1 MKQIAILGLGR
12 VGRAVARTL
21 VEMGHDVMGVDAN
34 EAVVEKMAP
43 VLTNCVQ
50 ADVMDEQTLLSLGVT
65 NFDIVVVG
73 IGNSDM
79 QASIFTTL
87 MLKEMG
93 VEHVVCKVSSNKHA
107 RILLKLGADRVV
119 YPERD
124 MGMRFA
130 HSIAQSDVLEFIEL
144 SEEYSMMEINAP
156 KYLIGKSLKESDV
169 RSKYNINIVAI
180 KRGKKIMVNPSP
192 DAVLEQGDVLLA
204 IGETKALTKLHG

>member
-12 VGRAVARTL
+12 FGRALARTL

-79 QASIFTTL
+79 QASFFTTL

-204 IGETKALTKLHG
+204 IGETQALTKLHG

>member
-12 VGRAVARTL
+12 FGRALARTL

-93 VEHVVCKVSSNKHA
+93 VEHVVCKLSSNKHA

>member
-12 VGRAVARTL
+12 FGRALARTL

-192 DAVLEQGDVLLA
+192 DVVLEQGDVLLA

>member
-1 MKQIAILGLGR
+1 MKHIAILGLGR
-12 VGRAVARTL
+12 FGRALARTL
-21 VEMGHDVMGVDAN
+21 VKMGHDVMGVDAN

-93 VEHVVCKVSSNKHA
+93 VQHVVCKVSSNKHA

>member
-12 VGRAVARTL
+12 FGRALARTL

-204 IGETKALTKLHG
+204 IGETQALTKLHG

>member
-12 VGRAVARTL
+12 FGRALARTL

-130 HSIAQSDVLEFIEL
+130 HSTAQSDVLEFIEL

>member
-12 VGRAVARTL
+12 FGRALASTL
-21 VEMGHDVMGVDAN
+21 VEMGHDVLGVDAN
-34 EAVVEKMAP
+34 ETIVEQMAQ

-50 ADVMDEQTLLSLGVT
+50 ADVMDEQTLQSLGMT

-73 IGNSDM
+73 VGNSDV

-93 VEHVVCKVSSNKHA
+93 CEHVVCKVSSNKHA

-156 KYLIGKSLKESDV
+156 RYLLGKSIKESDV

-180 KRGKKIMVNPSP
+180 RRGKSVIVNPMP
-192 DAVLEQGDVLLA
+192 EEVLKEGDVLLA
-204 IGETKALTKLHG
+204 IGETAELTKMHG

>member
-12 VGRAVARTL
+12 FGRALARTL

-192 DAVLEQGDVLLA
+192 DAVLEQGDVLLS
-204 IGETKALTKLHG
+204 IGETQALTKLHG

>member
-12 VGRAVARTL
+12 FGRALARTL

-204 IGETKALTKLHG
+204 IGEPQALTKLHG

>member
-12 VGRAVARTL
+12 FGRALARTL

-87 MLKEMG
+87 MLKDIG

-156 KYLIGKSLKESDV
+156 KYLFGKSLKESDV
-169 RSKYNINIVAI
+169 RGKYNINIVAI

-204 IGETKALTKLHG
+204 IGETQALTKLHG

>member
-12 VGRAVARTL
+12 FGRALARTL

-93 VEHVVCKVSSNKHA
+93 VEHVVCKVSSNRHA

-204 IGETKALTKLHG
+204 IGETQALTKLHG

>member
-12 VGRAVARTL
+12 FGRALARPL

-204 IGETKALTKLHG
+204 IGETQALTKLHG

>member
-12 VGRAVARTL
+12 FGRALARTL

-169 RSKYNINIVAI
+169 RSKYNIKIVAI

-204 IGETKALTKLHG
+204 NGETQA

>member
-1 MKQIAILGLGR
+1 MKHIASLGLGR
-12 VGRAVARTL
+12 FGRALARTL

-192 DAVLEQGDVLLA
+192 DALLEQGDVLLA

>member
-12 VGRAVARTL
+12 FGRALARTL
-21 VEMGHDVMGVDAN
+21 VDMGHDVMGVDAN

-204 IGETKALTKLHG
+204 IGETQALTKLHG

>member
-12 VGRAVARTL
+12 FGRALARTL

-73 IGNSDM
+73 IGNSNM

>member
-12 VGRAVARTL
+12 FGHALARTL

>member
-12 VGRAVARTL
+12 FGRALARTL

-204 IGETKALTKLHG
+204 IGEPRR

>member
-12 VGRAVARTL
+12 FGRALARTL
-21 VEMGHDVMGVDAN
+21 VEMGHDVLGVDAN
-34 EAVVEKMAP
+34 ETIVEQMAQ

-50 ADVMDEQTLLSLGVT
+50 ADVMDEQTLQSLGMT

-73 IGNSDM
+73 VGNSDV

-93 VEHVVCKVSSNKHA
+93 CEHVVCKVSSNKHA

-156 KYLIGKSLKESDV
+156 RYLLGKSIKESDV

-180 KRGKKIMVNPSP
+180 RRGKSVIVNPMP
-192 DAVLEQGDVLLA
+192 EEVLKEGDVLLA
-204 IGETKALTKLHG
+204 IGETAELTKMHG

>member
-12 VGRAVARTL
+12 FGRALARTL

-93 VEHVVCKVSSNKHA
+93 VEHVVCKVSGNKHA

>member
-12 VGRAVARTL
+12 FGRALARTL

>member
-12 VGRAVARTL
+12 FGRALARTL

-180 KRGKKIMVNPSP
+180 KPGKKIMVNPIAGCRAGTGRCAFSHWR
-192 DAVLEQGDVLLA
+192 
-204 IGETKALTKLHG
+204 TKALTKLHG

>member
-12 VGRAVARTL
+12 FGRALARTL

-93 VEHVVCKVSSNKHA
+93 VEHVVCEVSSNKHA

>member
-12 VGRAVARTL
+12 FGRALARTL

-73 IGNSDM
+73 IGTSDM

-119 YPERD
+119 YTERD

-204 IGETKALTKLHG
+204 IGETQALTKLHG

>member
-12 VGRAVARTL
+12 FGRALARTL

-192 DAVLEQGDVLLA
+192 DAVLEQGVVLLA
-204 IGETKALTKLHG
+204 IGETQALTKLHG

>member
-12 VGRAVARTL
+12 FGRALARTL
-21 VEMGHDVMGVDAN
+21 VEMCHDVMGVDAN

-204 IGETKALTKLHG
+204 IGETQALTKLHG

>member
-1 MKQIAILGLGR
+1 MKHIAILGLGR
-12 VGRAVARTL
+12 FGRALARTL

>member
-12 VGRAVARTL
+12 FGRALARTL
-21 VEMGHDVMGVDAN
+21 VQMGHDVMGVDAN

-204 IGETKALTKLHG
+204 IGETQALTKLHG

>member
-12 VGRAVARTL
+12 FGRALARTL
-21 VEMGHDVMGVDAN
+21 VEMGHDIMGVDAN

-204 IGETKALTKLHG
+204 IGETQALTKLHG

>member
-12 VGRAVARTL
+12 FGRALARTL

-156 KYLIGKSLKESDV
+156 KYLIGKSFKESDV

-204 IGETKALTKLHG
+204 IGETQALTKLHG

>member
-12 VGRAVARTL
+12 FGRALARTL

-93 VEHVVCKVSSNKHA
+93 VEQVVCKVSSNKHA

-204 IGETKALTKLHG
+204 IGETQALTKLHG

>member
-12 VGRAVARTL
+12 FGRALARTL

-93 VEHVVCKVSSNKHA
+93 VEHVVCKVSSKKHA
-107 RILLKLGADRVV
+107 RLLLKLGADRVV

>member
-12 VGRAVARTL
+12 FGRALARTL

-204 IGETKALTKLHG
+204 IGETQAVTKLHG

>member
-12 VGRAVARTL
+12 FGRALARTL

-34 EAVVEKMAP
+34 EAVVEKMSP

-204 IGETKALTKLHG
+204 IGETQALTKLHG

>member
-12 VGRAVARTL
+12 FGRALARTL

-169 RSKYNINIVAI
+169 RSNYNINIVAI

-204 IGETKALTKLHG
+204 IGETQALTKLHG

>member
-1 MKQIAILGLGR
+1 MKQIAIRGLGR
-12 VGRAVARTL
+12 FGRALARTL

-204 IGETKALTKLHG
+204 IGETQALTKLHG

>member
-12 VGRAVARTL
+12 FGRALARTL

-124 MGMRFA
+124 LGMRFA

-204 IGETKALTKLHG
+204 IGETQALTKLHG

>member
-12 VGRAVARTL
+12 FGRALARTL

-34 EAVVEKMAP
+34 EDVVEKMAP

-50 ADVMDEQTLLSLGVT
+50 ADVIDEQTLLSLGVT

-87 MLKEMG
+87 MLKDMG

-156 KYLIGKSLKESDV
+156 KYLFGKSLKESNV

-180 KRGKKIMVNPSP
+180 KRGKRIMVNPSP

-204 IGETKALTKLHG
+204 IGETQELTKLHG

>member
-12 VGRAVARTL
+12 FGRALARTL

-169 RSKYNINIVAI
+169 RSKY

-204 IGETKALTKLHG
+204 IGETQALTKLHG

>member
-1 MKQIAILGLGR
+1 MKQIAILG
-12 VGRAVARTL
+12 VGRFGRALARTL

-204 IGETKALTKLHG
+204 IGETQALTKLHG